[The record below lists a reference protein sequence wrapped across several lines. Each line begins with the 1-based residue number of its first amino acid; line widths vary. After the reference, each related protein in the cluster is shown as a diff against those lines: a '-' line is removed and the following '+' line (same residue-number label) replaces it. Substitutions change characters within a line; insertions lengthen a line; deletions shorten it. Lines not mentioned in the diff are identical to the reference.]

1 LDERL
6 KKIGSFL
13 GNIAGVMLTGVATA
27 AFLIPNRIA
36 AGGVSGLATVLYHT
50 TGIPVGV
57 MMLAINIPL
66 LYATFRIIGLSFSL
80 RTIVG
85 TILLSVTIDVLG
97 PFIAPVTRDPL
108 LASIYGGVLSGIGIG
123 LAFYFGGSTGGT
135 DLAARLMNHFTH
147 FSIGQS
153 LLIIDM
159 GIIAVAGFFFGA
171 ETGLYAILALYLST
185 KTIDLIQ
192 EGQGA
197 GRAAYVVSNHPEE
210 ISRRILQ
217 ELERGVTALQGRG
230 MYTNSERQVLLVI
243 VSRSE
248 IVRLKRLV
256 KEEDPSAF
264 MIITDAR
271 EVLGEGFKGF

>member
-1 LDERL
+1 MDERL
-6 KKIGSFL
+6 KKVGSFL
-13 GNIAGVMLTGVATA
+13 GNIAGVMLTGVAMA

-36 AGGVSGLATVLYHT
+36 AGGVSGLATVLYNT

-256 KEEDPSAF
+256 KEEDSSAF

>member
-256 KEEDPSAF
+256 KEEDSSAF

>member
-1 LDERL
+1 MHQSVLLQGIADFA
-6 KKIGSFL
+6 SQL
-13 GNIAGVMLTGVATA
+13 GC
-27 AFLIPNRIA
+27 
-36 AGGVSGLATVLYHT
+36 
-50 TGIPVGV
+50 
-57 MMLAINIPL
+57 
-66 LYATFRIIGLSFSL
+66 
-80 RTIVG
+80 
-85 TILLSVTIDVLG
+85 
-97 PFIAPVTRDPL
+97 
-108 LASIYGGVLSGIGIG
+108 
-123 LAFYFGGSTGGT
+123 
-135 DLAARLMNHFTH
+135 
-147 FSIGQS
+147 
-153 LLIIDM
+153 
-159 GIIAVAGFFFGA
+159 
-171 ETGLYAILALYLST
+171 
-185 KTIDLIQ
+185 KTNE

-256 KEEDPSAF
+256 KEEDSSAF

>member
-1 LDERL
+1 MDERL

>member
-6 KKIGSFL
+6 KKVGSFL
-13 GNIAGVMLTGVATA
+13 GNIAGVMLTGVAMA

-171 ETGLYAILALYLST
+171 ETALYAILALYLST

-256 KEEDPSAF
+256 KEEDSSAF

>member
-1 LDERL
+1 MDERL
-6 KKIGSFL
+6 KKVGSFL
-13 GNIAGVMLTGVATA
+13 GNIAGVMLTGVAMA

-171 ETGLYAILALYLST
+171 ETALYAILALYLST

>member
-1 LDERL
+1 MDERL

-171 ETGLYAILALYLST
+171 ETALYAILALYLST

-256 KEEDPSAF
+256 KEEDSSAF

>member
-6 KKIGSFL
+6 KKVGSFL
-13 GNIAGVMLTGVATA
+13 GNIAGVMLTGVAMA

-171 ETGLYAILALYLST
+171 ETALYAILALYLST